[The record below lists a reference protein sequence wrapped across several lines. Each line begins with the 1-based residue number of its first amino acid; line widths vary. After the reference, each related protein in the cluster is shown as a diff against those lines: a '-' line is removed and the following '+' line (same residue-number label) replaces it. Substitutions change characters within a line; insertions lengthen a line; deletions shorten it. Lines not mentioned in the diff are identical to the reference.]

1 VELAEMAHFSLV
13 FRKVSDSLA
22 YRGLQQK
29 SQKIEEHGLE
39 EPEVR
44 HLAKQPRLSRPNTS
58 EEIRKKKSNRRRRKR
73 QEERKLSKKS
83 LKMKLQQKFK
93 DARQLE
99 SCRFTKEII
108 CERKKTGKNREM
120 ALRFWTEWRKEK
132 AQRQKD
138 M

>member
-1 VELAEMAHFSLV
+1 
-13 FRKVSDSLA
+13 
-22 YRGLQQK
+22 
-29 SQKIEEHGLE
+29 
-39 EPEVR
+39 
-44 HLAKQPRLSRPNTS
+44 
-58 EEIRKKKSNRRRRKR
+58 
-73 QEERKLSKKS
+73 
-83 LKMKLQQKFK
+83 MKLQQKFK

>member
-1 VELAEMAHFSLV
+1 MAHFSLV
-13 FRKVSDSLA
+13 FCKASDSLA

-29 SQKIEEHGLE
+29 SRKIEEHGLE
-39 EPEVR
+39 RLEVR
-44 HLAKQPRLSRPNTS
+44 PLSKQSRLSRPNTS
-58 EEIRKKKSNRRRRKR
+58 QDIRKKKSNRRRRTR

-93 DARQLE
+93 DANQLE
-99 SCRFTKEII
+99 RCRFTKEII
-108 CERKKTGKNREM
+108 CEKNKAGKNREI
-120 ALRFWTEWRKEK
+120 ALHFWTKWHKEK